1 MTVLSVTRGVA
12 IIALA
17 GAMAAATARE
27 IRALGRPRSGPS
39 PQTRSAEAGDSPVR
53 TLPAGQRFAVAP
65 GQKGA
70 TYYWLEGRAQRITT
84 RFADAVVVAERAA
97 DGDLH
102 ARVSDTSG
110 NEVAHFKADRID
122 ESSHVLQ
129 YLPTDGQ
136 PLQALGEAS
145 LRPTLDWANRQAYSL
160 WRDRVNGGD
169 ALSWQNGLM
178 RRAGSA
184 NRDVE
189 QDIVE
194 LRTDWADGL
203 SATAVRIRNTRLEV
217 MKGRVLRGDVVV
229 SRLWKDGVDVGRSNW
244 FPDEQFFLWDI
255 PGVSEGYLD
264 PKHLEP
270 VGGWRFQPDIAWV
283 NLQTIAFHHFKSLL
297 DTQGVVAERQPS
309 LLDKISNAFV
319 ARLHANTDGCDGLHW
334 LDGTIYRFCCDT
346 HDYCYS
352 RFGCT
357 SYSWWQWWT
366 SWQCDGCNL
375 MVVGCFFD
383 LPEYPMHHIP

>member
-12 IIALA
+12 IVALA
-17 GAMAAATARE
+17 GAVAAATARE
-27 IRALGRPRSGPS
+27 IRAFGRPHEVPS
-39 PQTRSAEAGDSPVR
+39 QNAAAPGAGAPVK

-70 TYYWLEGRAQRITT
+70 TYFWLEGRTERITT
-84 RFADAVVVAERAA
+84 RFADAVVVAERGA

-102 ARVSDTSG
+102 ARISDGAG
-110 NEVAHFKADRID
+110 NEVAHFKVDRVD
-122 ESSHVLQ
+122 ESTHVLQ
-129 YLPTDGQ
+129 YTPTDGR
-136 PLQALGEAS
+136 PLQAVGEPS

-160 WRDRVNGGD
+160 WKDRVNGDDG
-169 ALSWQNGLM
+169 LMWQGGVM
-178 RRAGSA
+178 RRAGSVR
-184 NRDVE
+184 RDLESEV
-189 QDIVE
+189 VE
-194 LRTDWADGL
+194 LRTDWSDGL
-203 SATAVRIRNTRLEV
+203 SATAVRVKNARLEV
-217 MKGRVLRGDVVV
+217 MKGRLLHGDAIV
-229 SRLWKDGVDVGRSNW
+229 SRLYKYGVPAGRSNW
-244 FPDEQFFLWDI
+244 FPEQQFFLWDL
-255 PGVSEGYLD
+255 PGVSQGYLD

-270 VGGWRFQPDIAWV
+270 IGGWHFQPDIAWV
-283 NLQTIAFHHFKSLL
+283 NLQTIAFDHFKSLL
-297 DTQGVVAERQPS
+297 DSQGVVAEREPS
-309 LLDKISNAFV
+309 MIERISHFFV
-319 ARLHANTDGCDGLHW
+319 APLHANSDGCDGLHW

-383 LPEYPMHHIP
+383 LPEYPMQHIP